1 VSVLHEQLP
10 RCSACHAS
18 YLLLYQLLPHQL
30 SHTVRVYQTNNRQDV
45 SLWVSHLPHCCR
57 IVSSWNN
64 ARDKQPFKK
73 PFVKDAAEH
82 WETAHKT
89 LQLDASWWQARPG
102 QVPSKSVSAQQSGA
116 SVKGLSKAGSTRM
129 QPSPQQA
136 TQPVQQHPEQKQE
149 QTKLQP
155 QAEHQEMQHSAD
167 VERPTASGADGA
179 PIDVAAKS
187 LMLPMPTRND
197 DLADSAT
204 SPVPVSVHFLA
215 RMMMHHKHATQ
226 GTPTQVALD
235 GITFYSK

>member
-1 VSVLHEQLP
+1 MHEQLP

-30 SHTVRVYQTNNRQDV
+30 SHTVHVYQTNNRQNV

-116 SVKGLSKAGSTRM
+116 SVKRSQCNSIQSRSKSRQNSSHRQSTKRC
-129 QPSPQQA
+129 S
-136 TQPVQQHPEQKQE
+136 TQL
-149 QTKLQP
+149 TWRGLQP
-155 QAEHQEMQHSAD
+155 L
-167 VERPTASGADGA
+167 VPTAL
-179 PIDVAAKS
+179 P
-187 LMLPMPTRND
+187 LMQLQSR
-197 DLADSAT
+197 
-204 SPVPVSVHFLA
+204 
-215 RMMMHHKHATQ
+215 
-226 GTPTQVALD
+226 
-235 GITFYSK
+235 